1 MPLGGEPAGPG
12 PDVGVQV
19 GRPDSA
25 AAPESLG
32 HLVITLDRA
41 DQLLVDAAEEGG
53 PGFGGQGRHVLGGQ
67 GIALLGLV
75 VGEVPGS
82 EHAAEPFPHVPLVSP
97 VRPASS
103 PLVAGPCSA
112 MSLNSPVRSPSAAS
126 TIVAA
131 AALSARTRPVNSAA
145 RFSSIVM
152 PPWFGYLYLKRR
164 VTAVNGPFSRRERA
178 VACAKAKVGGGG
190 AWFGKVASMPQPA
203 GPQGTGAFVGRS
215 RELAALTAAWRQA
228 ATGDARLAL
237 VVGEPGIG
245 KTELARAIAQ
255 AARDDGALV
264 LWGSAWED
272 GGAPPYWPWVQ
283 VLRSYGRQA
292 GAEALAEVVGPQAAV
307 LGQLLP
313 ELGTAPAPAGSASG
327 ARFALFEA
335 VCAVLDRA
343 SRSAPLAVI
352 LDDLHA
358 AGRPSAL
365 LLRFAAA
372 ARLSRIL
379 LLATYRTA
387 EAAIDPDVSDV
398 IATLESVSPPLTLAG
413 LSSDDIRLMLPGAG
427 ADVLAV
433 VQRRGE
439 GNPLFVSQV
448 ARLLGQ
454 GAATVEEMPVPA
466 GIRQAVR
473 RQVAGLGDTGTGDGT
488 PAAREVLATAAALGP
503 GIDPALVAAV
513 LGAAPGPVAGLCDR
527 AIGIGLLGPGQDV
540 GEVYRFRHALIRETL
555 YAELTPQARA
565 QAHRRIA
572 DVLGNSPGRSHAELA
587 YHFLRAAPV
596 STEAAAEAVRHSRLA
611 GQEAL
616 EALAYEEA
624 AGHFRHA
631 LDVQRRAAQA
641 TPASRCELLLSL
653 AEALT
658 KTGPDPAATRVI
670 DEAVRLA
677 RVADEPRLLAA
688 AALLS
693 AQHLD
698 FNAPSDTVTALLREA
713 AATLDP
719 ADHALRARTLARLA
733 ITLVSDP
740 DAARAAAE
748 QAVQDARE
756 AVSSDPDGRA
766 AAAALA
772 TALAARQHVL
782 WGTQDPADA
791 LAAADEIVTA
801 ARRARE
807 PETELDGRV
816 LRLTHLLE
824 LGDGPAAQRV
834 LPELVRMADSLRQP
848 AVRLAAL
855 SRRSTLAALTGDFA
869 PAAEFARQAF
879 QIGQAA
885 SLPDAGAV
893 YWGQLFAIWLHA
905 DLPGGDEQ
913 WMERELRDLVARS
926 HLSVAHAAALVQID
940 AAHGATEQARGRLD
954 DLVGTGLATLRP
966 DMVYV
971 WALTQLARAC
981 VVLRAARHAPRIYR
995 ALAPYAGR
1003 AAVAAGAVMCSGSTD
1018 FYLAGLA
1025 ALGDDVAAAERH
1037 YRAAVSCHRR
1047 LGARPMLAHT
1057 LRDYALL
1064 LRQRAGPEDL
1074 PAASAALA
1082 EARAIAAGCGMTRLL
1097 AVLDQQDQQNQ
1108 SDQQDQPRSALTLDR
1123 EDDFWLIGYADART
1137 RVPDSLGLRY
1147 LDLLVRNPGRE
1158 LAAMELVRLA
1168 AATGP
1173 AGPATPADGLHETSR
1188 APAGDIL
1195 DRQARTAYRQRLAD
1209 LDEELAEAEEWHD
1222 TERAS
1227 RLRAEKDFLVREL
1240 AAATGLGGRPRQ
1252 LGSDSERAR
1261 LNVTRAIRT
1270 AISRIRDRAPDAA
1283 AHLDQAVRTGT
1294 RCSYSPPGRPG

>member
-1 MPLGGEPAGPG
+1 M
-12 PDVGVQV
+12 
-19 GRPDSA
+19 
-25 AAPESLG
+25 
-32 HLVITLDRA
+32 
-41 DQLLVDAAEEGG
+41 
-53 PGFGGQGRHVLGGQ
+53 
-67 GIALLGLV
+67 
-75 VGEVPGS
+75 
-82 EHAAEPFPHVPLVSP
+82 
-97 VRPASS
+97 
-103 PLVAGPCSA
+103 
-112 MSLNSPVRSPSAAS
+112 
-126 TIVAA
+126 
-131 AALSARTRPVNSAA
+131 
-145 RFSSIVM
+145 
-152 PPWFGYLYLKRR
+152 
-164 VTAVNGPFSRRERA
+164 
-178 VACAKAKVGGGG
+178 
-190 AWFGKVASMPQPA
+190 
-203 GPQGTGAFVGRS
+203 
-215 RELAALTAAWRQA
+215 
-228 ATGDARLAL
+228 
-237 VVGEPGIG
+237 
-245 KTELARAIAQ
+245 
-255 AARDDGALV
+255 
-264 LWGSAWED
+264 
-272 GGAPPYWPWVQ
+272 
-283 VLRSYGRQA
+283 
-292 GAEALAEVVGPQAAV
+292 
-307 LGQLLP
+307 
-313 ELGTAPAPAGSASG
+313 
-327 ARFALFEA
+327 
-335 VCAVLDRA
+335 
-343 SRSAPLAVI
+343 VI

-372 ARLSRIL
+372 ARLSRVL

-387 EAAIDPDVSDV
+387 EAAMDPDVSDV
-398 IATLESVSPPLTLAG
+398 ITALESVSPPLVLAG
-413 LSSDDIRLMLPGAG
+413 LSAGDIRLMLPGAG

-473 RQVAGLGDTGTGDGT
+473 RQVARLGDTATGDGT
-488 PAAREVLATAAALGP
+488 PAAGEVLATAAALGP

-513 LGAAPGPVAGLCDR
+513 LGAPPGPVARLCDR
-527 AIGIGLLGPGQDV
+527 ATGIGLLGPGQDV

-555 YAELTPQARA
+555 YAELTPQSRA
-565 QAHRRIA
+565 EAHQRIA
-572 DVLGNSPGRSHAELA
+572 EVLEGRPGRSHAELA

-596 STEAAAEAVRHSRLA
+596 SAEAAAGAVRHSRLA

-616 EALAYEEA
+616 DALAYEEA
-624 AGHFRHA
+624 AGHFRRA

-658 KTGPDPAATRVI
+658 KTGPDPASARVI

-677 RVADEPRLLAA
+677 RHADAPRLLAA

-698 FNAPSDTVTALLREA
+698 FNAPADTATARLRDA
-713 AATLDP
+713 AAALDP

-740 DAARAAAE
+740 AAARAAAD
-748 QAVQDARE
+748 QAVQDAQE
-756 AVSSDPDGRA
+756 AVARDPGGRDPGGRA

-772 TALAARQHVL
+772 TSLAARQHVL

-791 LAAADEIVTA
+791 LAAASEIVA
-801 ARRARE
+801 AAQRAGE

-816 LRLTHLLE
+816 LCLTHLLE

-834 LPELVRMADSLRQP
+834 LPELGQLAGSLRQP

-905 DLPGGDEQ
+905 GLPGGDEQ
-913 WMERELRDLVARS
+913 WMEQELRDLVARS

-940 AAHGATEQARGRLD
+940 AAHGAVEQARGRLD
-954 DLVGTGLATLRP
+954 ELVGTGLDTLRP

-971 WALTQLARAC
+971 WALTELARDC
-981 VVLRAARHAPRIYR
+981 VLLRAARHAPRIYR

-1025 ALGDDVAAAERH
+1025 ALGDDAAAAERH
-1037 YRAAVSCHRR
+1037 YRAAASCHRR

-1057 LRDYALL
+1057 LHEYALL
-1064 LRQRAGPEDL
+1064 LTARRARGPPRRLGRARRGPGHRRRLRHDQ
-1074 PAASAALA
+1074 AA
-1082 EARAIAAGCGMTRLL
+1082 RR
-1097 AVLDQQDQQNQ
+1097 
-1108 SDQQDQPRSALTLDR
+1108 PRSAGPAPPGALTLNR
-1123 EDDFWLIGYADART
+1123 EDDFWLIGYAGART

-1158 LAAMELVRLA
+1158 LAAVELVRLA

-1173 AGPATPADGLHETSR
+1173 AGTVSEPTACTMCPAHPPTTSWTGKPGPPTGSASTTSTRNSPRPKSGTTPSG
-1188 APAGDIL
+1188 PAGSAPK
-1195 DRQARTAYRQRLAD
+1195 RNS
-1209 LDEELAEAEEWHD
+1209 WS
-1222 TERAS
+1222 AS
-1227 RLRAEKDFLVREL
+1227 SPPRPGS
-1240 AAATGLGGRPRQ
+1240 AAGRR
-1252 LGSDSERAR
+1252 LGSESERAR
-1261 LNVTRAIRT
+1261 INVTRAIRS
-1270 AISRIRDRAPDAA
+1270 AIARIRDRAPDAA

-1294 RCSYSPPGRPG
+1294 RCSYSLPNRQS